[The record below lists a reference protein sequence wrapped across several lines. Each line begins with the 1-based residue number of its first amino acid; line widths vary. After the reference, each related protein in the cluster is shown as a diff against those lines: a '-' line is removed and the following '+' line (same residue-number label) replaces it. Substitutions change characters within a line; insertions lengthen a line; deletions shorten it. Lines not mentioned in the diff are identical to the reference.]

1 MEIKYYLL
9 TGVFI
14 LTSILNCKAQT
25 SQFYK
30 NEYFISSTDNV
41 RLQVKEIYHKN
52 KLNKHYAPLLMIH
65 GGGPGAITTFD
76 LDTEVRLSFA
86 EELAK
91 KGLHIF
97 LLNIRGWEKSTL
109 PEYDLSDTSLVTG
122 SVEEANEDIQS
133 ALNWLTAKLKIKKVN
148 LFGWATGGHWISYA
162 AIQDPSRIKSIICLN
177 SMYGV
182 KGDWNIRQYFQS
194 PRDTTKYNKTAHF
207 RISDKKS
214 LTTSW
219 TNSIPIDDK
228 SKWRN
233 PVIAEALEN
242 QACAYG
248 ADPNVLKVPGGYRE
262 ESFYMS
268 LGKRY
273 WNSKDLTVPTLVI
286 RTKYDFWSRK
296 IDFNSFKEDFP
307 GNVPSKFVT
316 INGTHYVF
324 LDNNDKGRKK
334 LIKLIFKFCTKSR

>member
-1 MEIKYYLL
+1 MKYYLI
-9 TGVFI
+9 TGIFI
-14 LTSILNCKAQT
+14 FLSIVNVKAQT
-25 SQFYK
+25 SPFYK

-41 RLQVKEIYHKN
+41 QLQVKEIYHKN
-52 KLNKHYAPLLMIH
+52 KLKKQYEPLLMIH
-65 GGGPGAITTFD
+65 GGGPGAIASFD
-76 LDTEVRLSFA
+76 LDTDIRLSFA

-91 KGLHIF
+91 RGLHIF

-109 PEYDLSDTSLVTG
+109 PDYDLSDTTLVTG
-122 SVEEANEDIQS
+122 SVVEANEDIQS

-268 LGKRY
+268 LGKQY
-273 WNSKDLTVPTLVI
+273 WNAKNLRVPTMVI
-286 RTKYDFWSRK
+286 RSKYDFWSRE
-296 IDFNSFKEDFP
+296 IDFNSYREDFP
-307 GNVPSKFVT
+307 KTISSKFVT

-324 LDNNDKGRKK
+324 LDNNEKGRRK
-334 LIKLIFKFCTKSR
+334 LIKLINHFIVNSREK